1 MRKNKREKTS
11 KVLGDG
17 KELGS
22 RKAHI
27 PSFSKSGLLRKFSF
41 SSHLLLY
48 LSLLVNM
55 KLFEGPYAALLGSPQ
70 VVQMMQGNA
79 NSKLPPSDPRMHY
92 RPILPEIGWY
102 DPNLPQPR
110 GWETFE
116 QVPRFHP
123 DARLPHPFGPQS
135 YPRIHMESLRDF
147 RIRTKPPAPWVD
159 RLKVA
164 VESELDWIKRYPG
177 IEGGT
182 LSEEEIAKGCGK
194 VSLIHH
200 L

>member
-55 KLFEGPYAALLGSPQ
+55 NLFEGPYAALLGSPQ

-182 LSEEEIAKGCGK
+182 LSEE
-194 VSLIHH
+194 
-200 L
+200 